1 MGSISVSNGF
11 SRFCSNLRLSDTAV
25 SNIKTRYRTITKR
38 INQDFWDSD
47 SDTNHSLYVGSY
59 GRGTCIYTSDVDIV
73 VELPWSYYTKYNDY
87 SGNGQSALLQAV
99 KCSLQKTYS
108 SSSVSADGQVV
119 DIVFSDGVK
128 FEVVPAF
135 RYSDGSGY
143 CYPDTNNG
151 GSWKSMNP
159 KAEIDAFNLRN
170 ILSNKNLK
178 RLCRMIRA
186 WNSKH
191 LVLMSGILIDTIA
204 YRFIQ
209 DYQYADKSY
218 TYYDWMSRD
227 FFKYLLDNADKAYW
241 LKPGSNER
249 VYKKYSFKSDAEK
262 AYNKCLEA
270 LEDYN
275 KDYVYSWHQDWRE
288 IYGNKFPES

>member
-1 MGSISVSNGF
+1 M
-11 SRFCSNLRLSDTAV
+11 
-25 SNIKTRYRTITKR
+25 
-38 INQDFWDSD
+38 
-47 SDTNHSLYVGSY
+47 
-59 GRGTCIYTSDVDIV
+59 DIV
-73 VELPWSYYTKYNDY
+73 VELPWSYYTKYNNY
-87 SGNGQSALLQAV
+87 SENGQSALLQAV

-108 SSSVSADGQVV
+108 SSSVSADGQGV

-159 KAEIDAFNLRN
+159 KAEIDAFNLQN
-170 ILSNKNLK
+170 TLSNKNLK

-191 LVLMSGILIDTIA
+191 IVLMSGILIDTIA

-209 DYQYADKSY
+209 DYQYADKSF

-227 FFKYLLDNADKAYW
+227 FFKYLLDNADKTYW

-270 LEDYN
+270 LDDYD
-275 KDYVYSWHQDWRE
+275 KDYVYSWHQDWRG
-288 IYGNKFPES
+288 IYGSKFPES

>member
-1 MGSISVSNGF
+1 MGSISVSKDF
-11 SRFCSNLRLSDTAV
+11 SCFCSNLRLSDSVV
-25 SNIKTRYRTITKR
+25 SAIKTRYHAITKR
-38 INQDFWDSD
+38 INQDFWGNDSE
-47 SDTNHSLYVGSY
+47 TTHSLYVGSY

-73 VELPWSYYTKYNDY
+73 VELPWSYYTKYNNY

-99 KCSLQKTYS
+99 KNSVQKTYS
-108 SSSVSADGQVV
+108 TSSVSADGQVV
-119 DIVFSDGVK
+119 DIYFSDGVK

-135 RYSDGSGY
+135 KYSDGSGY

-186 WNSKH
+186 WNSNH
-191 LVLMSGILIDTIA
+191 IVLMPGILIDTIA

-218 TYYDWMSRD
+218 AYYDWMSRD
-227 FFKYLLDNADKAYW
+227 FYKYLLDNADKAYW

-249 VYKKYSFKSDAEK
+249 VHKKYSFKGDAKK
-262 AYNKCLEA
+262 AYDKCIEA
-270 LEDYN
+270 LEDYD
-275 KDYVYSWHQDWRE
+275 KDYAYCWHQDWRE
-288 IYGNKFPES
+288 IYGSKFPES

>member
-1 MGSISVSNGF
+1 MGSISVSNDF
-11 SRFCSNLRLSDTAV
+11 SRFCSNLRLSDTVV
-25 SNIKTRYRTITKR
+25 SNIKTRYHAITKR
-38 INQDFWDSD
+38 INQDFWGSD
-47 SDTNHSLYVGSY
+47 SDTSHSLYVGSY

-73 VELPWSYYTKYNDY
+73 VELPWSCYTKYNDY

-99 KCSLQKTYS
+99 KNSLQKTYS

-119 DIVFSDGVK
+119 DINFSDGVK

-135 RYSDGSGY
+135 RYSDDSGY

-151 GSWKSMNP
+151 GSWKSMDP
-159 KAEIDAFNLRN
+159 KAEIDALNLQN
-170 ILSNKNLK
+170 TLSNKNLK
-178 RLCRMIRA
+178 RLCRMIRV
-186 WNSKH
+186 WNSNH

-218 TYYDWMSRD
+218 TFYDWMSRD
-227 FFKYLLDNADKAYW
+227 FFKYLLDNSDKAYW

-249 VYKKYSFKSDAEK
+249 VYKKYGFKSDAEK

-275 KDYVYSWHQDWRE
+275 KDYAYSWHQVWRE
-288 IYGNKFPES
+288 IYGTKFPES

>member
-1 MGSISVSNGF
+1 MN
-11 SRFCSNLRLSDTAV
+11 NTAV
-25 SNIKTRYRTITKR
+25 SNIQTRYHAITKR
-38 INQDFWDSD
+38 INQDFWNTDSN
-47 SDTNHSLYVGSY
+47 TTHSLYVGSY

-99 KCSLQKTYS
+99 RNSLMKTYS
-108 SSSVSADGQVV
+108 SSAVSADGQVV
-119 DIVFSDGVK
+119 DIDFYDGIK

-135 RYSDGSGY
+135 KYSDNSGY

-151 GSWKSMNP
+151 GTWKSMNP
-159 KAEIDAFNLRN
+159 KAEIDSFNGRN
-170 ILSNKNLK
+170 IISNKNLK
-178 RLCRMIRA
+178 RLCRMIRS
-186 WNSKH
+186 WNYQH
-191 LVLMSGILIDTIA
+191 TVLMSGILIDTIA

-209 DYQYADKSY
+209 NYECADKSF

-227 FFKYLLDNADKAYW
+227 FFKYLLDNADQEYW

-270 LEDYN
+270 LSDYDN
-275 KDYVYSWHQDWRE
+275 DYTYCWHQDWRE
-288 IYGNKFPES
+288 IYGYKFPEQ